1 MNTTKKRASKSKT
14 ITVKVK
20 KARKT
25 KLPDKIKWVV
35 TLEVSPRLV
44 ATGFTVT
51 PDTMR
56 NLLQNTLQHAHGT
69 EVGGKVVVA
78 PDPALIKRVMD
89 EYDAD

>member
-1 MNTTKKRASKSKT
+1 MTMNKTTRGRATRAPKS
-14 ITVKVK
+14 
-20 KARKT
+20 RKP
-25 KLPDKIKWVV
+25 KFPDKIKWVV

-51 PDTMR
+51 ADTMR
-56 NLLQNTLQHAHGT
+56 NLLQNTLVSAHGS

-89 EYDAD
+89 EYDVD